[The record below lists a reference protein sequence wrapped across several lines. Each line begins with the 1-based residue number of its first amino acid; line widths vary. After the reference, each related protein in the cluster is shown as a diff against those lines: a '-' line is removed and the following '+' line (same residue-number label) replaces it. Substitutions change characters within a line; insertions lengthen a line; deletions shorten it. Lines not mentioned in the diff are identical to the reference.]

1 MLEQVYPPLIRQIK
15 NLLPPSSWQW
25 VLAALRMDDLIWES
39 LCNFEQVFGV
49 SDLSELIQQPDD
61 CAPAA
66 LALRALKYPRP
77 PQELR
82 LLPLIPVEA
91 AFRKLVESIENVP
104 LQTLSDAALLALNLR
119 QKRHSTGSWND
130 WTDTLQKT
138 PLTALACLFG
148 IIPDQIE
155 YLQALLPA
163 QVDEGE
169 DGKSIQRLLKVI
181 LSNPAP
187 FSVQGELIRLLIGS
201 LSPGEQEQLLQAL
214 AVLQPALAK
223 SLTKMKSAPSSS
235 TANQKEGLITEAG
248 ILNQIKTFARKL
260 PHSIKIFDQSK
271 PDLKAQQ
278 LSQSIQLTAKAQALM
293 LAKLAI
299 ILEMNAAKS
308 EAEAH
313 WQNALS
319 LQPESKTLRAVYL
332 LRLAC
337 ADPAGQIPFNVNE
350 EIRPQ
355 FEPDSALLSFSYH
368 CLNPKSEQYPEFS
381 PNENHLTALAQNML
395 DEVESLTSSDP
406 FLSDQEMYQY
416 FLALISQIFI
426 QRGMVFLAQQA
437 VSLLLRQKP
446 NHPFLL
452 ALMAVLLHAQGH
464 HQPALNL
471 FHLLDGLFSDQTTL
485 KPLLA
490 QSHAANH
497 EWEQS
502 LQFWQTLLGG
512 SAESQLWSAETTLS
526 HYEMLASALFA
537 GHEGLVIELCNRN
550 LESSPQD
557 GILLSFLAE
566 THAGQDLAQK
576 VEIHQ
581 KAIELSPSEAYVWL
595 AYARTLKN
603 NNEPQKALD
612 ILIAA
617 EQTLPRN
624 PFILSALGELYLE
637 LGQPSL
643 ALPHLKAAAKAVTGY
658 RILSTDFNV
667 RQFLLD
673 DTSLLPF
680 IQTIHLRFNPDWG
693 SSAIT
698 FDQWYGAVI
707 ARLGETLQ
715 SLGHHEQARQVLEK
729 ATQDYPANHDIAH
742 QLARLDMAEGKYGAA
757 GQLLRKV
764 LSAKTF
770 NPPAVV
776 DFATCALKK
785 ENLAS
790 LDEVL
795 QLLQGVLESQPEH
808 FEALTLLAKALSRKD
823 QPGDALKLYDQIL
836 RFPQARQQPL
846 RTQLAFEMSQT
857 ALQTAEYDLALATL
871 LECDQQNPL
880 TQKALAETYRHL
892 ELFQEAAQA
901 AQIVLSYNDGELE
914 TLIWYAQFLI
924 QLAQADATH
933 AFEFLSSAIKA
944 LQQALELAP
953 QRRDLQLALAE
964 ALYQIGDQS
973 QSKEILLRFISD
985 DESDNSILS
994 SENDLIKA
1002 AQYLYLLGEQPAALI
1017 CYERSLNLIQSTSAE
1032 DQQKLNEIYQIIAD
1046 IYRQNQRYSELEKTL
1061 KQAIA
1066 FRPDDLRLFFD
1077 YISAWLEANPYPF
1090 RSISEDQSLL
1100 ELINRFEHH
1109 LNQNPASKEL
1119 RLLYGLFSRWIGEG
1133 EKAIEILNQ
1142 LLADLATS
1150 DESADATMR
1159 HGLFLPTLT
1168 ELSRIYRSRAEQQ
1181 LADFWLD
1188 EGMHKVK
1195 AGFTLVKNE
1204 AVEFFCDWLE
1214 AALNRGEDCQNLL
1227 FDLCNKNPDHLRLI
1241 ALMSL
1246 VKLNQGDLRGA
1257 KLLFETVISTIAEP
1271 MPALSSF
1278 HPAIARLLDPSR
1290 RLETLFTIS
1299 AVAQRSGQWNL
1310 ACELLNQALRLEPEG
1325 IRAHWEIVKALVLR
1339 AEYQQVCQ
1347 RLGIESYAPG
1357 NTALEDGAKTDFETS
1372 ARFLQRHLGQL
1383 PKALS
1388 AENGQLGEWLYRGQL
1403 AFSASKENNLPAS
1416 KEQLSVETLGAYLLS
1431 ATPAN
1436 LQQRIAI
1443 ASPFQSHPL
1452 VQFCAALS
1460 MLVSQPQGAASL
1472 LENLLTHLRQET
1484 IQSLSRNTWILSSQ
1498 HFVTLVGVAYG
1509 QALSYCLA
1517 ATSEA
1522 SASKWSSALQAVES
1536 ALEYYPDEANWHI
1549 LAAQLAAIDTS
1560 NQSSLLNAIA
1570 HLEQALQ
1577 YNSQSLDVY
1586 LRLAELYL
1594 AIQKPES
1601 AIQIL
1606 ENAAVLYEENP
1617 QLDYWLAKAYLQSQ
1631 QLELAAQTAQSA
1643 MDKNP
1648 LEVDYLYLRG
1658 EIALKM
1664 GDAATALQL
1673 AEQALEQPAEN
1684 PLIWSLFA
1692 RALHA
1697 AGKTDDALRVLEQ
1710 TIPLKVEF
1718 LTLHLERIA
1727 ILHESKGAKAALA
1740 EINTLLEA
1748 FPQSALLLLE
1758 QAKLLAE
1765 SDQVESAISA
1775 AQSALRQCHQG
1786 ASPVALEDHAL
1797 THRLLGELFYCSGH
1811 LDQAVYH
1818 LNEAITLL
1826 PNDESAYLI
1835 LADIY
1840 LSRGESERA
1849 LTAYQRCLS
1858 LNAENAQAYFKAGVL
1873 YKELKDYPNAE
1884 QMLRQAA
1891 RLEPT
1896 NLAIQ
1901 RQLGAVIALNL
1912 IHTPRTKEKNI
1923 P

>member
-82 LLPLIPVEA
+82 LPPLIPVEA
-91 AFRKLVESIENVP
+91 AFRELVESIENVP

-130 WTDTLQKT
+130 WTATLENT

-163 QVDEGE
+163 QFEEGE
-169 DGKSIQRLLKVI
+169 DGKAIERVLKVI

-187 FSVQGELIRLLIGS
+187 FSVQGELIHLLLRS
-201 LSPGEQEQLLQAL
+201 LSPGEQEQLIQAL

-223 SLTKMKSAPSSS
+223 SLPKMKSFPSPSK
-235 TANQKEGLITEAG
+235 ANRREGLTSEAG
-248 ILNQIKTFARKL
+248 ILNQIKIFARQL
-260 PHSIKIFDQSK
+260 PRSIKIFDQGE

-299 ILEMNAAKS
+299 ISEMNAAER
-308 EAEAH
+308 EAETH
-313 WQNALS
+313 WQNALR
-319 LQPESKTLRAVYL
+319 LQPESKTLRAIYL

-337 ADPAGQIPFNVNE
+337 ADPGAQFPFCE
-350 EIRPQ
+350 EIPPQ
-355 FEPDSALLSFSYH
+355 FEPNSAILSFSFQ
-368 CLNPKSEQYPEFS
+368 CLNPQSEQYPAFS
-381 PNENHLTALAQNML
+381 PGENHFTTLTQNML
-395 DEVESLTSSDP
+395 DEVQSLTSSDP
-406 FLSDQEMYQY
+406 FLSDQEIYQY

-426 QRGMVFLAQQA
+426 QRGMVSLAQQA

-471 FHLLDGLFSDQTTL
+471 FHLLDGLSSDQTAL

-497 EWEQS
+497 EWEQA
-502 LQFWQTLLGG
+502 LQIWQTLLASSTESGLR
-512 SAESQLWSAETTLS
+512 SAEAMPPL
-526 HYEMLASALFA
+526 YEMLACARFA
-537 GHEGLVIELCNRN
+537 GQETLVIELCSGN
-550 LESSPQD
+550 LESSPKD

-566 THAGQDLAQK
+566 TQEGQNLAQRI
-576 VEIHQ
+576 EIHQ
-581 KAIELSPSEAYVWL
+581 QAIELSPSEAYVWL

-603 NNEPQKALD
+603 SDEPQKALD
-612 ILIAA
+612 ILTAA
-617 EQTLPRN
+617 QQTLPRN
-624 PFILSALGELYLE
+624 PLILSSLGELYLE

-643 ALPHLKAAAKAVTGY
+643 ALPHLKAAAEAVTGY
-658 RILSTDFNV
+658 KLLTTDLTV
-667 RQFLLD
+667 RQFLVD
-673 DTSLLPF
+673 ETSLLPF
-680 IQTIHLRFNPDWG
+680 IETLHLRFNLDWG
-693 SSAIT
+693 SFAIT
-698 FDQWYGAVI
+698 FDQWYGALI
-707 ARLGETLQ
+707 ARLGEALQ

-757 GQLLRKV
+757 GQLLRTV
-764 LSAKTF
+764 LSAKIL
-770 NPPAVV
+770 NPQAVV
-776 DFATCALKK
+776 DFATCAMKE

-795 QLLQGVLESQPEH
+795 ELLQGVLESQPEH
-808 FEALTLLAKALSRKD
+808 FEALNLLAKALGRKGC
-823 QPGDALKLYDQIL
+823 PKEALKLYDQIL

-857 ALQTAEYDLALATL
+857 ALQAAEYDLALASL

-880 TQKALAETYRHL
+880 IQKALAETYRHL

-901 AQIVLSYNDGELE
+901 AQIVRSYNDNELE
-914 TLIWYAQFLI
+914 TLIWYAHFLI

-933 AFEFLSSAIKA
+933 AFEFLSSGIEA

-973 QSKEILLRFISD
+973 QSKEILLRFVPD
-985 DESDNSILS
+985 DEQNNSMLS
-994 SENDLIKA
+994 SASDLMKA
-1002 AQYLYLLGEQPAALI
+1002 AHYLYLLGEQQAALS
-1017 CYERSLNLIQSTSAE
+1017 CYERSLSLIQTTAPE
-1032 DQQKLNEIYQIIAD
+1032 DYQKLDEIYQIMAD
-1046 IYRQNQRYSELEKTL
+1046 IYRQNHRYSELEKTL
-1061 KQAIA
+1061 KQAMA
-1066 FRPDDLRLFFD
+1066 LRPDDLRLFFD
-1077 YISAWLEANPYPF
+1077 YLSAWLEANPYPF
-1090 RSISEDQSLL
+1090 KSASGDQSLL
-1100 ELINRFEHH
+1100 ELINCFEHH
-1109 LNQNPASKEL
+1109 LKQQPASKEL
-1119 RLLYGLFSRWIGEG
+1119 RLLYGLFCRWIGES

-1142 LLADLATS
+1142 LLTDLATS

-1159 HGLFLPTLT
+1159 HDLFLTTLT
-1168 ELSRIYRSRAEQQ
+1168 ELSRIYRSRTDHQ

-1188 EGMHKVK
+1188 EGRQKIQ
-1195 AGFTLVKNE
+1195 AGFTPVKDE
-1204 AVEFFCDWLE
+1204 AIEFFCDWLE
-1214 AALNRGEDCQNLL
+1214 VALRRSEDCQSLL
-1227 FDLCNKNPDHLRLI
+1227 LDLCNKNPDHLRLI

-1257 KLLFETVISTIAEP
+1257 KRLFETVISAIAEP
-1271 MPALSSF
+1271 MPSLSSF
-1278 HPAIARLLDPSR
+1278 DPAIARLLDLSR
-1290 RLETLFTIS
+1290 RLETLYTIS

-1310 ACELLNQALRLEPEG
+1310 AWELINQALRLEPQG
-1325 IRAHWEIVKALVLR
+1325 IRAHWERLKALVLR
-1339 AEYQQVCQ
+1339 AEYQQICQ
-1347 RLGIESYAPG
+1347 RLSIEINAPG
-1357 NTALEDGAKTDFETS
+1357 NTALEEDAKTEFETS
-1372 ARFLQRHLGQL
+1372 AWFLQRHLSQL
-1383 PKALS
+1383 PKAFI
-1388 AENGQLGEWLYRGQL
+1388 AENGQFSKWLYRGQL
-1403 AFSASKENNLPAS
+1403 AFSVSKEDNLEAG
-1416 KEQLSVETLGAYLLS
+1416 KEQLSVEILVAYLLS
-1431 ATPAN
+1431 ATQAN
-1436 LQQRIAI
+1436 LQQRIAM
-1443 ASPFQSHPL
+1443 ASPFQTHPL
-1452 VQFCAALS
+1452 VKFCTALS
-1460 MLVSQPQGAASL
+1460 MLDFQPHQAASIF
-1472 LENLLTHLRQET
+1472 ENLLTQLTQDT
-1484 IQSLSRNTWILSSQ
+1484 IQSLPRNHWILSSQ
-1498 HFVTLVGVAYG
+1498 HLLALVGAGYA
-1509 QALSYCLA
+1509 QALVRCTASNSEGL
-1517 ATSEA
+1517 TSQRL
-1522 SASKWSSALQAVES
+1522 SALQAVES
-1536 ALEYYPDEANWHI
+1536 SLEVYPDEANWHI
-1549 LAAQLAAIDTS
+1549 LAARLAALDTS
-1560 NQSSLLNAIA
+1560 NQAGLLKTIT
-1570 HLEQALQ
+1570 HLEQALKS
-1577 YNSQSLDVY
+1577 NSQSLEVY

-1594 AIQKPES
+1594 AVQKTDS

-1606 ENAAVLYEENP
+1606 ESASALYEDNP

-1648 LEVDYLYLRG
+1648 LDVDYLYLRG

-1692 RALHA
+1692 RALYA

-1727 ILHESKGAKAALA
+1727 ILHESKGAKAALT

-1748 FPQSALLLLE
+1748 FPQSALLLLQ
-1758 QAKLLAE
+1758 QARLLAE
-1765 SDQVESAISA
+1765 SGEVESAISA

-1786 ASPVALEDHAL
+1786 APPVALEDHAL
-1797 THRLLGELFYCSGH
+1797 THRLLGELFYRSGH
-1811 LDQAVYH
+1811 LDQALYQ

-1873 YKELKDYPNAE
+1873 YKELKDYPSAE

-1912 IHTPRTKEKNI
+1912 IHTPRTKEKNN